1 MTNSISIFQNK
12 NKHKL
17 CGVWM
22 KLDKST
28 WPWPMSGSCHFN
40 RASYKKF
47 SVKFWIFVS
56 VMFFTRGQVL
66 KFGTPSSSR
75 VFKGALTQKGQFW
88 VNWTSFRPDFNVGWN
103 KIKTNIQ
110 NLALNWSFDA
120 LSGICC
126 TKSYSR
132 TQIVEMQFAEL
143 KNTPKQK
150 YLILW

>member
-17 CGVWM
+17 FAVWM
-22 KLDKST
+22 KLDKSH

-88 VNWTSFRPDFNVGWN
+88 VNWTSFRPDFNVGWKKNQN
-103 KIKTNIQ
+103 KYSK
-110 NLALNWSFDA
+110 FV
-120 LSGICC
+120 
-126 TKSYSR
+126 TKLVIRR
-132 TQIVEMQFAEL
+132 TDPCWNEMLRSQTLE
-143 KNTPKQK
+143 
-150 YLILW
+150 